1 MGREREYDGVRPAS
15 NSTIEIDFYYAQKR
29 CRERIKLK
37 PTPANLKRAAQHRAS
52 ILAAIENGEFDYGI
66 TFPNSK
72 RSLQLAHRP
81 GSVITVEAF
90 LDAWLKRRRPTLKA
104 STFDGYEKIVV
115 GHLSPKF
122 GNRPIGELRRG
133 EIREWSAKLTC
144 GNKRIANILSVFRA
158 ALQEAFEDETIE
170 SNPLR
175 GWVYR
180 KNEPPKDDEDVDP
193 FVIAE
198 QAAILK
204 NLEGQGRNLVQTAFW
219 TGMRTSE
226 LVALDWGD
234 IDWVRGVICVTRAQ
248 TQAADAAERPKTIAG
263 AREIKLLP
271 PAIEAL
277 VAQKSH
283 TLLNGHEVFQ
293 NPRTEKRWTGD
304 QPIRRTL
311 WTHALLRAGVRYRP
325 PYQTRHTFAS
335 MMLSAGEHPMWVAQ
349 QMGHKDWGLI
359 RKIYGKWIP
368 DAAPEAGSK
377 AVSMFGQ
384 VNADAGSIPDSAT
397 ELGTESQQAK

>member
-1 MGREREYDGVRPAS
+1 MGREREYDGVRAAS
-15 NSTIEIDFYYAQKR
+15 DSSIEIDFYYAETR

-37 PTPANLKRAAQHRAS
+37 PSPANLRRAAQHRAA
-52 ILAAIENGEFDYGI
+52 ILDAIEKGEFDYGV

-72 RSLQLAHRP
+72 RALQLARSP
-81 GSVITVEAF
+81 GSVITVESH
-90 LDAWLKRRRPTLKA
+90 LDTWLESRRPTLKS
-104 STFDGYEKIVV
+104 STYDGYKKIII
-115 GHLSPKF
+115 GLLTPKF
-122 GNRPIGELRRG
+122 GKRPLGELRRA
-133 EIREWSAKLTC
+133 EIREWAAKLKC
-144 GNKRIANILSVFRA
+144 GNKRISNILSVFRA
-158 ALQEAFEDETIE
+158 ALQEAFEDETIKE
-170 SNPLR
+170 NPLH

-180 KNEPPKDDEDVDP
+180 KKEPPKEEDDVDP
-193 FVIAE
+193 LITVE

-204 NLEGQGRNLVQTAFW
+204 NLQGQGRNLIQTALW

-234 IDWVRGVICVTRAQ
+234 IDWVRGVVCVTKAQ
-248 TQAADAAERPKTIAG
+248 TQAADDAERPKTIAG

-277 VAQKSH
+277 IAQKSH
-283 TLLNGHEVFQ
+283 TLLRGQEVFQ
-293 NPRTEKRWTGD
+293 NPRTGERWTGD
-304 QPIRRTL
+304 QPIRKTL
-311 WTHALLRAGVRYRP
+311 WTYALLRAGVRYRP
-325 PYQTRHTFAS
+325 PYQTRHTYAS

-377 AVSMFGQ
+377 AVAMFSGKDAAAEALCC
-384 VNADAGSIPDSAT
+384 ADGEKS
-397 ELGTESQQAK
+397 